1 MVLGILAVIAILA
14 IAVYHTT
21 QGLFSSLIMALITA
35 LCAAFAFNLYRPL
48 AATMYPKHAPYAM
61 ALCLMALFAGSVM
74 VLRVVIDIVLRPNV
88 IFHEWVDRIGGGV
101 LGFFVGMMIV
111 GTAMVTLQLLPFGRS
126 VLGYKPFDET
136 LRRRQHLGPFRPDE
150 FVLGMVSALSRGGP
164 GGGGNFA
171 ADHGEFALR
180 TFCYRNRA
188 GHQVDTD
195 CPADSVELVG
205 VWQLPPDHPWLA
217 RVKDGD
223 ETTLADLANP
233 LLTDE
238 QNAKSRIVIVRVAVD
253 ASLAE
258 KKRAWKLPATSFQ
271 LIYFDGRSFCPLAYL
286 TYPSGDDAGRFRD
299 ESDIHWRLWAAE
311 SATDPATRKQRLKV
325 ADLIVLR
332 EIRTESRRESDGRL
346 VIDWVYVLPAVETPA
361 EEDKPDPADTGED
374 ETDTPEADEPEL
386 APSTPVPAA
395 PPMLLVFRR
404 GIEIEIRGPRV
415 GQPPKEDALSHK
427 RRPARGAR

>member
-1 MVLGILAVIAILA
+1 MVLGILAVIAVLA

-21 QGLFSSLIMALITA
+21 QGLFSTLIMALITA

-48 AATMYPKHAPYAM
+48 AATMYPTHAPYAM
-61 ALCLMALFAGSVM
+61 ALCLMALFAGSVI
-74 VLRVVIDIVLRPNV
+74 VLRVVVDIVLRPNV

-126 VLGYKPFDET
+126 VLGYEPFDET
-136 LRRRQHLGPFRPDE
+136 LQRRQHLGPFRPDE
-150 FVLGMVSALSRGGP
+150 FALGMVSALSRGGP
-164 GGGGNFA
+164 GGGGEFA

-205 VWQLPPDHPWLA
+205 AWQLPPDHPWLA
-217 RVKDGD
+217 PAEDD
-223 ETTLADLANP
+223 EQETLADLTNP

-238 QNAKSRIVIVRVAVD
+238 QNAESRIVIVRVAVD
-253 ASLAE
+253 AALAE
-258 KKRAWKLPATSFQ
+258 KRRAWKLPATSFQ
-271 LIYFDGRSFCPLAYL
+271 LIYPDGRSFYPLAYL
-286 TYPSGDDAGRFRD
+286 TYPSGQDARRYGNRP
-299 ESDIHWRLWAAE
+299 IHWRLWAAE
-311 SATDPATRKQRLKV
+311 SMTDPVTRRQRPKV
-325 ADLIVLR
+325 TGLIVLR
-332 EIRTESRRESDGRL
+332 DIKVESRRESDGRL
-346 VIDWVYVLPAVETPA
+346 AIDWVYVLPAVETPA
-361 EEDKPDPADTGED
+361 EEDKPGPADTEED
-374 ETDTPEADEPEL
+374 QTDTPEADEPEPDPG
-386 APSTPVPAA
+386 APIPVD

-404 GIEIEIRGPRV
+404 GIEMEIRSLRV

-427 RRPARGAR
+427 RRAARGSE

>member
-1 MVLGILAVIAILA
+1 MVLGILAVIAVLA

-21 QGLFSSLIMALITA
+21 QGLFSTLIMALITA

-48 AATMYPKHAPYAM
+48 AATMYPRHAPYAM
-61 ALCLMALFAGSVM
+61 ALCLMALFAGPM
-74 VLRVVIDIVLRPNV
+74 IVLRVVIDIVLRPNV

-136 LRRRQHLGPFRPDE
+136 LQRRQHLGPFRPDE
-150 FVLGMVSALSRGGP
+150 FALATASALSKGGL

-171 ADHGEFALR
+171 ADHREFALQ

-188 GHQVDTD
+188 GQQVYVD

-205 VWQLPPDHPWLA
+205 AWQLPPDHPWLA
-217 RVKDGD
+217 AAEDDKQ
-223 ETTLADLANP
+223 ETLADLTNP

-253 ASLAE
+253 AALAE
-258 KKRAWKLPATSFQ
+258 KKRAWQLPATSFQ
-271 LIYFDGRSFCPLAYL
+271 LIYPDGRSFYPLAYL
-286 TYPSGDDAGRFRD
+286 THPSGKDARGFHRK
-299 ESDIHWRLWAAE
+299 SDVHWRLWAAE
-311 SATDPATRKQRLKV
+311 SMTDPVTRKQQFKV
-325 ADLIVLR
+325 TDLIVLR
-332 EIRTESRRESDGRL
+332 DIKAESRRDSDGRL
-346 VIDWVYVLPAVETPA
+346 AIDWVYVLPAVEPPA
-361 EEDKPDPADTGED
+361 KEDEPDPADAEED
-374 ETDTPEADEPEL
+374 QTDTPEADEPEL
-386 APSTPVPAA
+386 APDAHIGVD

-404 GIEIEIRGPRV
+404 GIEMEIRSLRV
-415 GQPPKEDALSHK
+415 GQPPKENALSHR